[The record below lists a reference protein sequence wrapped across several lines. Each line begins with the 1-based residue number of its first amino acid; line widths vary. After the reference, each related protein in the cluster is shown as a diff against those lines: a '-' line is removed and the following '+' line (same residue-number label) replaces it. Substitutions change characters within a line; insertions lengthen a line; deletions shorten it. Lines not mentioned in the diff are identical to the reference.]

1 MMVNLPCLMESCS
14 NFLRP
19 TCSYTECRLSFL
31 TGSCPMEGTTASYS
45 SCLYLIL
52 PTLTFLQGTDIQW
65 TLCLVF
71 PFVGLVAD
79 IMHKASLSLSGFFPE
94 PCSDPELSDPPARLW
109 NNTVCLFR
117 YATCLFCC
125 SGLFISAK
133 SFFGSYMIPFFRVVK
148 ITRNNLHA
156 ITISDCIFFN
166 GFSPLVV

>member
-31 TGSCPMEGTTASYS
+31 TGSCPMEGTSASYS

-94 PCSDPELSDPPARLW
+94 PCSDPELSDPQQG
-109 NNTVCLFR
+109 
-117 YATCLFCC
+117 
-125 SGLFISAK
+125 SGIILSV
-133 SFFGSYMIPFFRVVK
+133 FFVMLPVFSVVPVSLYLPK
-148 ITRNNLHA
+148 VS
-156 ITISDCIFFN
+156 SDHT
-166 GFSPLVV
+166 